1 MPDKTL
7 AGMTKEKMHPEAAPA
22 YWLFQTNA
30 HIFRLRDALR
40 AGVPFT
46 LAVRAHQDRI
56 QPGDKVILWQT
67 GQEQACY
74 ALGIVASAPEE
85 IKLLAEEEPFYE
97 QEVDEGR
104 RVLIEVEYN
113 LWDRPVSRESLAAY
127 PAFDDFHA
135 GLPGSNY
142 RATKAQYKMI
152 VSLVRRQD
160 ALHEPE
166 MEYFIQPGFY
176 PPLNLILYGPPG
188 TGKTYRSINHALAII
203 ENRPL
208 EELDLEDR
216 TALKKRFDEYRE
228 AGRIAFVTFHQSF
241 TYEDFIEGIKP
252 VSVDGQVHY
261 RVEPGI
267 FRQLCARAEAAASRH
282 RGNWAKV
289 ERFVLI
295 IDEINRG
302 NLPAI
307 FGELISLIEPN
318 KRAGCAEELN
328 TILPYSKESFHVPAN
343 LYLLGTMNT
352 ADRST
357 ESLDIA
363 LRRRFSFLEVPSDHE
378 LIPKLARAPMAAG
391 VDLEKLLQTINDRLE
406 ALLDEQARI
415 GHAYFLNVED
425 LDDLR
430 GVFEL
435 HILPLLR
442 EYFYHDIAKIGLVLG
457 RSFVVDD
464 AGTKTLFADFDHPQA
479 EAMLY
484 KRRFRLRP
492 VRELVERDFIRIY
505 DAEY

>member
-1 MPDKTL
+1 MIN
-7 AGMTKEKMHPEAAPA
+7 EKNDPNAVPA
-22 YWLFQTNA
+22 YWLFQSNA

-40 AGVPFT
+40 AEVPFT
-46 LAVRAHQDRI
+46 VAVRAHHERI
-56 QPGDKVILWQT
+56 KPGDKVIIWQT
-67 GQEQACY
+67 GREQAVY
-74 ALGIVASAPEE
+74 ALGKVGGKPQADTLLPEE
-85 IKLLAEEEPFYE
+85 TAFYLQAVEEGKRIP
-97 QEVDEGR
+97 V
-104 RVLIEVEYN
+104 EVEFN
-113 LWDRPVSRESLAAY
+113 LWDRPISRESLERY
-127 PAFDDFHA
+127 PVFDDFYA
-135 GLPGSNY
+135 GLPGSTY
-142 RATKAQYKMI
+142 RATKIQYDTI
-152 VSLVRRQD
+152 VSLVRQQD
-160 ALHEPE
+160 VLHEPE
-166 MEYFIQPGFY
+166 PEYFIQPGFF

-208 EELDLEDR
+208 DEVDLEER
-216 TALKKRFDEYRE
+216 STIKKRFDQYRE
-228 AGRIAFVTFHQSF
+228 EGRIAFVTFHQSF

-252 VSVDGQVHY
+252 VSIDGEVHY

-267 FRQLCARAEAAASRH
+267 FRQLCERAEKAAAAH
-282 RGNWAKV
+282 RGNWNNV
-289 ERFVLI
+289 ERYVLI

-328 TILPYSKESFHVPAN
+328 TILPYSKETFRVPAN
-343 LYLLGTMNT
+343 LYILGTMNT

-363 LRRRFSFLEVPSDHE
+363 LRRRFSFLEVPTDHQ

-391 VDLEKLLQTINDRLE
+391 VDLERLLQTINDRLE

-415 GHAYFLNVED
+415 GHAYFLQVED

-457 RSFVVDD
+457 RSFVVDIPD
-464 AGTKTLFADFDHPQA
+464 ARTAFADFDHPQA
-479 EAMLY
+479 EAMLHR
-484 KRRFRLRP
+484 RRFRLRP
-492 VRELVERDFIRIY
+492 VGELMERDFIRVY
-505 DAEY
+505 DPGY